1 MADRCWQCGRRLSQS
16 SVANPHE
23 PRGLCGD
30 CIADI
35 LLELSLDSTVVN
47 RISLPK
53 EPEELVISLFL
64 S

>member
-1 MADRCWQCGRRLSQS
+1 MAS
-16 SVANPHE
+16 PHE
-23 PRGLCGD
+23 PHGLCGD
-30 CIADI
+30 CIAEI
-35 LLELSLDSTVVN
+35 VLELSLDSTVVN